1 MPEPFAAPL
10 KFYYMRDNHTFA
22 PLNTH
27 DVEEFVSD
35 IKRQFD
41 DGYTAGMVCG
51 SLGGR
56 HIKDVVHSHGK
67 AEWDKLEA
75 ESRRWFVCQTS
86 QALFDPILMG
96 A

>member
-1 MPEPFAAPL
+1 MLIF
-10 KFYYMRDNHTFA
+10 FYMRDDHLFA

-27 DVEEFVSD
+27 DVEEFVRD
-35 IKRQFD
+35 IKKQFD

-56 HIKDVVHSHGK
+56 HISDVVHSHGE

-75 ESRRWFVCQTS
+75 EARRWFVCQTS
-86 QALFDPILMG
+86 QAMFDPILIG